1 MIDVKAEDGI
11 ATVTIRYGKA
21 NALDIALCEGL
32 AKCFEDLRAS
42 DARAVVVT
50 GQGRIFSAG
59 VDLLQVTAGGA
70 DYVRKFLPTLH
81 RLYDAVFFHP
91 RPVVAAINGH
101 AIAGGCVLACCAD
114 RRIMARGGGR
124 MGVTELL
131 VGVPFPALA
140 FEIMR
145 FAVPRL
151 HLPEFTFGGA
161 TYDVEAA
168 LAHGWVDEVAEAD
181 ALPQR
186 AVAAAQSLARLS
198 PLAFAQ
204 TKKQLRQEVA
214 ERVERS
220 GAMTDATVA
229 DILDRGARLRSRVR
243 RAHVEQIITISACD
257 LRRLWSNFDQAGS
270 GPPIVRRY
278 DRLEARLGNTS
289 NGWGASAVGRRGI
302 SRRVAGILVARFR
315 RRAPGRG
322 PHFQTASLASA
333 RHRRKFAGADASPSA
348 RQRVGQPA

>member
-1 MIDVKAEDGI
+1 MIDVKTEDGI

-59 VDLLQVTAGGA
+59 VDLLQVTAGGV

-124 MGVTELL
+124 IGVTELL

-145 FAVPRL
+145 FAVPRR

-204 TKKQLRQEVA
+204 TKN
-214 ERVERS
+214 S
-220 GAMTDATVA
+220 
-229 DILDRGARLRSRVR
+229 
-243 RAHVEQIITISACD
+243 SAK
-257 LRRLWSNFDQAGS
+257 R
-270 GPPIVRRY
+270 
-278 DRLEARLGNTS
+278 
-289 NGWGASAVGRRGI
+289 
-302 SRRVAGILVARFR
+302 
-315 RRAPGRG
+315 
-322 PHFQTASLASA
+322 
-333 RHRRKFAGADASPSA
+333 SPSA
-348 RQRVGQPA
+348 SSEAAP